1 MSKSNRKCTFRRYSP
16 FLYVFVLVVLGSTL
30 ILTGCGELSLN
41 QLLENQEPG
50 ELGIS
55 PASANL
61 PVDTSVTVRGMGG
74 FQPYAYEKLSGG
86 GSIDPI
92 TGIFTAPSAS
102 DTVTVEVTDYFGEK
116 AQGTLTIFDQ
126 LRLFYSG
133 AQVSHLTVV
142 LSDLPLT
149 FVAVD
154 GVSPYVFS
162 VQGATGSISA
172 SGVFDAS
179 APGEYM
185 IEVSDSLE
193 NSAVATVNV
202 LDLGGPLTISPEVAY
217 VLVGQTI
224 EFTAYNHTPNYT
236 FSVQGPTDGSI
247 TPDTNPATYTAPA
260 DPTVDTIIFSD
271 DLGTV
276 SATVHVLSADLN
288 PLVISPASF
297 SEDLGSGQE
306 VLFTV
311 SGGLLPYTFWLEY
324 DGAHGTLEKLSATQA
339 RYTAP
344 DANTVDWVW
353 VKDALDT
360 ELRVKV
366 KVSAQ

>member
-217 VLVGQTI
+217 VILGQTTQ
-224 EFTAYNHTPNYT
+224 FTAYNYDPATYA
-236 FSVQGPTDGSI
+236 FSVQAPAAGSI
-247 TPDTNPATYTAPA
+247 TATTPATYTPPA
-260 DPTVDTIIFSD
+260 FEAVDTIILSD
-271 DLGTV
+271 VLATV

-288 PLVISPASF
+288 PLVISPTSF
-297 SEDLGSGQE
+297 SEDLVSGQE